1 MQSDY
6 FQSLNACSFYCL
18 EDRLTEL
25 REAGNFLPTAEALH
39 LIWQIVDGLILAHHA
54 GIIHKDLRPDYIFIP
69 EGNKPAY
76 INFELNRMLVLSP
89 LAADISSLNELDYAS
104 PEQIKGQE
112 LSIRSNI
119 YTLGIILYE
128 LLAGHLPQAISSRW
142 DVFDREGSEL
152 PSGVPLNQARESLT
166 EEIYQLV
173 HSCLWHEEWNRFE
186 DLNKVRAAIN
196 LAIAAEEALQDNL
209 AEEQK
214 NRWLL
219 YAAVPVFLAILFIG
233 FMVLW
238 LDITDVFPQSIFTPQ
253 PATIAI
259 QATPSKDILAST
271 IQSKLTAQP
280 AVSIAKASAPLPT
293 LIDDGPE
300 SLLRLIAPP
309 PDSKYVLG
317 DTISFDWIW
326 PEQLNA
332 DHLFAIYMLSGDD
345 RTLIDTVTRT
355 VGDNKYHLDFNSKLA
370 SSISGSSSWQVVLEE
385 KLTGK
390 VLAKSELSSIILSPQ
405 NTPTSTS
412 TPTFTMNDLNPTSFA
427 NATEMPASG
436 CKPFQPIGWLRYI
449 VESGDTILNLA
460 TRSGATVEDI
470 QRVNCLNQT
479 LIYAGQTLWLPQ
491 FSNRSTQEP
500 TPTPI
505 EQSTPPQPIL
515 SPTLPTPIEPTPK
528 PPAKPSSEP
537 TAEPPP
543 TPTAPLPPT
552 PTPLQSEPP
561 EQPPK
566 PTSTPP

>member
-6 FQSLNACSFYCL
+6 LQSLNARSFYCL

-25 REAGNFLPTAEALH
+25 RKAEKHLPAIEALH
-39 LIWQIVDGLILAHHA
+39 LVRKVADGLAVAHHSR
-54 GIIHKDLRPDYIFIP
+54 IIHQDLRPYYIFIP

-76 INFELNRMLVLSP
+76 INFELKRMLVLSP
-89 LAADISSLNELDYAS
+89 LVADIRHSNELDYAS
-104 PEQIKGQE
+104 PEQIQGHE
-112 LSIRSNI
+112 LSVRSNI
-119 YTLGIILYE
+119 YTLGIILYV
-128 LLAGHLPQAISSRW
+128 LLAGHRPQAISSQW

-166 EEIYQLV
+166 EETYQLV
-173 HSCLWHEEWNRFE
+173 HGCLWHEEWNRFE
-186 DLNKVRAAIN
+186 DLNKVRLAIN
-196 LAIAAEEALQDNL
+196 EAIAAEEALQDNL
-209 AEEQK
+209 AEEPK

-219 YAAVPVFLAILFIG
+219 NAAVPVFLAILLLG

-238 LDITDVFPQSIFTPQ
+238 LDITDVFPQSIFTSQ
-253 PATIAI
+253 PATVAI
-259 QATPSKDILAST
+259 QTTPSKGILVST

-280 AVSIAKASAPLPT
+280 AVSIAKISAPLPT
-293 LIDDGPE
+293 LTDDDPK

-309 PDSKYVLG
+309 PDTKYVLG

-332 DHLFAIYMLSGDD
+332 DHLFAIYILSGDD

-355 VGDNKYHLDFNSKLA
+355 VGDNKYHLDFNSKFA
-370 SSISGSSSWQVVLEE
+370 SSISGSYAWQVVLEE

-491 FSNRSTQEP
+491 FSIRSTQEP
-500 TPTPI
+500 TPTPM

-515 SPTLPTPIEPTPK
+515 SPTLPPTIQPTPN